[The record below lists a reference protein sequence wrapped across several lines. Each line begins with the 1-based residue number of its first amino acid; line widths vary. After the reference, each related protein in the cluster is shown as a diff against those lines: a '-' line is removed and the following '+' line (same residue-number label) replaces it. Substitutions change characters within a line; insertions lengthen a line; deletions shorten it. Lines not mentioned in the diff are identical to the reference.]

1 MLYMYGSVPA
11 TPCYPQWSNL
21 TNTNSFG
28 ASQYTQYTTV
38 DSCLSFCLSLAQC
51 VAVDI
56 NNSSGS
62 GAIQCWVHNSSDN
75 IVNKNSFVG
84 INQYVLVN
92 RCGIASE
99 KTSHIIFCSHSAT

>member
-1 MLYMYGSVPA
+1 MSVCVCLNLA
-11 TPCYPQWSNL
+11 TSCTSQWNNL

-38 DSCLSFCLSLAQC
+38 DSCLNFCLSLAQC

-62 GAIQCWVHNSSDN
+62 GVIQCWVHNSSAN

-92 RCGIASE
+92 RCIASE
-99 KTSHIIFCSHSAT
+99 KT